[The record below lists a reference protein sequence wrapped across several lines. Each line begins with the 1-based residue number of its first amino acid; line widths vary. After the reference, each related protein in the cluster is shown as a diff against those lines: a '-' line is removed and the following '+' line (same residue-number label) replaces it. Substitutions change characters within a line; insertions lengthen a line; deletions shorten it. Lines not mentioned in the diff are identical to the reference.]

1 MPMYTCH
8 MYNRCVAG
16 LEGDG
21 GEGRGGE
28 EASGRALHERLRA
41 MMTRH
46 SSHFAIQPT
55 HRGIQPEAPTR
66 PPRGR
71 RPRAG
76 GAVQHAARGA
86 RGLARDDTRDLYI
99 VYDQSARARARACV
113 RRVLYRAA
121 RACLRA
127 RVRDAYPRR

>member
-16 LEGDG
+16 LEGG
-21 GEGRGGE
+21 GGGGGGGE

-55 HRGIQPEAPTR
+55 HRGIQPEAPTHR
-66 PPRGR
+66 A
-71 RPRAG
+71 PRA
-76 GAVQHAARGA
+76 AIRRADAARSSPAAAPCG
-86 RGLARDDTRDLYI
+86 GLARDDDTRDLYRI
-99 VYDQSARARARACV
+99 
-113 RRVLYRAA
+113 
-121 RACLRA
+121 
-127 RVRDAYPRR
+127 